1 MLGFAPIA
9 GLPIAGSKAASS
21 GTAYSLAGAQGS
33 YAIAGQAAGLK
44 VNRKVAAVQGSYS
57 IGGQTAALKVA
68 RKLGAAQGAY
78 ALTGQAASLILSA
91 GTHYTLSATQGAY
104 SISGKA
110 ATLTA
115 TIHTAY
121 TLAGSQGSYALTGQ
135 AAAFRRGHQLVAD
148 QGRYNIT
155 GSDASFLPA
164 PPTPVRTKSAAKGL
178 QPPVGSPQWL
188 YLLLRQMEQ
197 FFVWQVTRRPQ
208 RFATFVVAE
217 LPAPSDWSDC
227 IIVITD
233 THQLAYSDGTNW
245 YPLTVGSAL

>member
-33 YAIAGQAAGLK
+33 YAITGQTAALK
-44 VNRKVAAVQGSYS
+44 ANRKVAAVQGSYALS
-57 IGGQTAALKVA
+57 GQAAGLKVA
-68 RKLGAAQGAY
+68 RKVAAVQGVY
-78 ALTGQAASLILSA
+78 ALNGQAAALNLSA
-91 GTHYTLSATQGAY
+91 GTHYTLSATQGSY
-104 SISGKA
+104 SVSGKA

-135 AAAFRRGHQLVAD
+135 AAAFHRAYQIVAD

-155 GSDASFLPA
+155 SAGATFLPA
-164 PPTPVRTKSAAKGL
+164 PPTPTRTKSAAKGL

-208 RFATFVVAE
+208 KFATFVVAE
-217 LPAPSDWSDC
+217 LPAPGDWSDC
-227 IIVITD
+227 VIVITD